1 MTAATGTAVPDADQ
15 TAQVD
20 ARAETAHAG
29 LRSERRR
36 RRVRRT
42 TVTAA
47 LLAVTAALV
56 VVALMLGDFPLT
68 AGQVVAVLTGGGDE
82 ISRLVVVEFRGPR
95 LVLAVLVGLA
105 LGLAGALFQSVL
117 RNPLASPDVIGIS
130 QGASAG
136 AVSALLLAGASGIAV
151 SFAALAGGAG
161 VGLLLYAVA
170 WRGGLTGHR
179 FVLSGIGVAYVCSSV
194 IGYVLTRSE
203 VQEAQAALLWMTGSV
218 GQADWPLVRLLA
230 LSLVVLV
237 PLVAVLARA
246 LDVLMLGDHQAAS
259 LGLRPEVTRA
269 LVVALGVALACVATA
284 AAGPVAFVAFIAAPV
299 ARRLLGDGSLA
310 LLQSA
315 LVGVVLVLGAD
326 VVAQH
331 VLPADMSV
339 PVGVVTGAVGGPY
352 LIWLM
357 ATRARAR

>member
-1 MTAATGTAVPDADQ
+1 MTTYADPEALDEPDHLASR
-15 TAQVD
+15 V
-20 ARAETAHAG
+20 ETARTG
-29 LRSERRR
+29 LRVERRR
-36 RRVRRT
+36 RRARRSV
-42 TVTAA
+42 VTLALVAAA
-47 LLAVTAALV
+47 LALV

-68 AGQVVAVLTGGGDE
+68 LGEVVGVLTGGGDE
-82 ISRLVVVEFRGPR
+82 VARLVVVEFRGPR
-95 LVLAVLVGLA
+95 IVLALLVGVA

-136 AVSALLLAGASGIAV
+136 AVTALLVGGVTGLAV
-151 SFAALAGGAG
+151 SFAALGGGLA

-179 FVLSGIGVAYVCSSV
+179 FVLSGIGVAYVCTSV

-218 GQADWPLVRLLA
+218 GQADWQLVRLLGW
-230 LSLVVLV
+230 SLVVLV
-237 PLVAVLARA
+237 PLVALVARA
-246 LDVLMLGDHQAAS
+246 LDVLLLGDQQAAS

-269 LVVALGVALACVATA
+269 LVVGLGVALACVATA

-299 ARRLLGDGSLA
+299 ARRLVGDGGLA
-310 LLQSA
+310 LVPSA
-315 LVGVVLVLGAD
+315 LVGLVLVLGAD

-339 PVGVVTGAVGGPY
+339 PVGVVTGAIGGPY

-357 ATRARAR
+357 ATRRAPAR

>member
-1 MTAATGTAVPDADQ
+1 MTATL
-15 TAQVD
+15 
-20 ARAETAHAG
+20 ETAGSTAD
-29 LRSERRR
+29 LRLATAHRALRADRRR
-36 RRVRRT
+36 RRGRRVL
-42 TVTAA
+42 VTAGL
-47 LLAVTAALV
+47 LLAALALV
-56 VVALMLGDFPLT
+56 VAALMLGDFPLT
-68 AGQVVAVLTGGGDE
+68 LGEVLAALTGRGDE
-82 ISRLVVVEFRGPR
+82 VSRLVVVEFRGPR
-95 LVLAVLVGLA
+95 LVLGLLVGVGLA
-105 LGLAGALFQSVL
+105 VAGALFQSVL
-117 RNPLASPDVIGIS
+117 RNPLASPDVIGVS

-136 AVSALLLAGASGIAV
+136 AVAALLLGGATGLAV
-151 SFAALAGGAG
+151 SLAALAGGAG

-203 VQEAQAALLWMTGSV
+203 VQEAQTALLWLTGSL
-218 GQADWPLVRLLA
+218 GQADWALVRLLA
-230 LSLVVLV
+230 VALAVLL
-237 PLVAVLARA
+237 PLVALLARD
-246 LDVLMLGDHQAAS
+246 LDVLLLGDQQAGS

-269 LVVALGVALACVATA
+269 LVLGVGIALACVATA
-284 AAGPVAFVAFIAAPV
+284 AAGPVAFVAFTAAPV

-331 VLPADMSV
+331 LLPADLTV

-357 ATRARAR
+357 AAGRTRTP